1 MQSKLCCWSHAPN
14 IGDLQFVIVC
24 VFLLNFSSN
33 IKIPSPLL
41 RTCFSQEGPIS
52 SNPVKGKTSA
62 LKSGSTD
69 QREYTDK
76 KIDESEVCYWNM
88 WYNVLEHVT

>member
-1 MQSKLCCWSHAPN
+1 M
-14 IGDLQFVIVC
+14 LQILKIF
-24 VFLLNFSSN
+24 NFSFFSSQFQF
-33 IKIPSPLL
+33 KYKVPSPLL